1 MKRMRVLSL
10 LSAIVVALPVFASAA
25 SIPGEQFVIA
35 PPSNGQQSIG
45 VVIDDSQ
52 FIKNQFAHLQA
63 FTADGPEGK
72 GKVLT
77 VTQCLKVGTPGCE
90 EYNFFLYKA
99 FIGFCKTDVSSDCV
113 SAITATTS
121 DGKVH
126 QGVFVEDFPGTT
138 QYSFEGNTALNLP
151 AGSSSFIVDI
161 ASAPHSQGTKYLV
174 IAGLDGRMGLGSKT
188 FKIDEF
194 HTGIFAVTTVSGSYA
209 PAQPATSASSFEFL
223 GVPTYQRVPNDKTA
237 GGIAPCA
244 QSTETRCAL
253 AWPLPLDVDFALT
266 MKLKTKV
273 EGWLHGRLRDVGASI
288 ENSTSG
294 EQILRITGKPV
305 TVPIVYAWFPLATA
319 PKAVL
324 DFYSSDPR
332 FLTAGTTFGDRGS
345 AQGASILKDY
355 IDYRVQ
361 SFPEALYWYTGLGD
375 TAQYAAT
382 AWSFRS
388 IENKYQGQKCSTS
401 TNSLSGIVTTNSNM
415 FVAQPPAFNAV
426 DQTLDYKVASPHF
439 LPDGSVFKGS
449 YNLSIKSD
457 FARCLYGFTKAPVA
471 ASVSILSADGTSQIA
486 TTVISERNGWITLA
500 AEGFTFSSPTLK
512 VKFSQAAEPVVTP
525 SPTATPSPSA
535 SAKPVTPKKI
545 TITCVKGK
553 TTKKV
558 TAIKPTCPTGYKK
571 K

>member
-1 MKRMRVLSL
+1 MRVKSVSGLLFLSL
-10 LSAIVVALPVFASAA
+10 LLGMSQAQGETLI
-25 SIPGEQFVIA
+25 GEQFAIA
-35 PPSNGQQSIG
+35 APTTSQQSIG

-77 VTQCLKVGTPGCE
+77 VTQCQKIGTPGCE
-90 EYNFFLYKA
+90 EDKFFLYKA
-99 FIGFCKTDVSSDCV
+99 FIGYCKTIESTDCI
-113 SAITATTS
+113 STITATTS

-126 QGVFVEDFPGTT
+126 EGTFVEDFPGTT
-138 QYSFEGNTALNLP
+138 QYSFDGSRELNLP
-151 AGSSSFIVDI
+151 TGSSSFIVDI
-161 ASAPHSQGTKYLV
+161 ATAPHSQGSKYLV
-174 IAGLDGRMGLGSKT
+174 ISGLDGRKGLGEKT
-188 FKIDEF
+188 FKIDTF
-194 HTGIFAVTTVSGSYA
+194 RTGIFAVTTVTGSYN
-209 PAQPATSASSFEFL
+209 PPRSLTSPSNFEFL
-223 GVPTYQRVPNDKTA
+223 GVPAFQRVPGDNTS
-237 GGIAPCA
+237 GGIAKCA
-244 QSTETRCAL
+244 QTTTTRCAL

-294 EQILRITGKPV
+294 NQVLRITGKPV
-305 TVPIVYAWFPLATA
+305 NVPIVYAWFPLATA

-324 DFYSSDPR
+324 DYYATDPR
-332 FLTAGTTFGDRGS
+332 ILTAGTSFGAAGTP
-345 AQGASILKDY
+345 QASILKDY
-355 IDYRVQ
+355 IDYQER
-361 SFPEALYWYTGLGD
+361 SFPEALAWYTGLGD
-375 TAQYAAT
+375 TAPHAGT
-382 AWSFRS
+382 AWSFS
-388 IENKYQGQKCSTS
+388 SVENKYIKGNCTTS
-401 TNSLSGIVTTNSNM
+401 SDSLSGIVTTNSNM
-415 FVAQPPAFNAV
+415 FVAQPPTFNTA

-449 YNLSIKSD
+449 YNLSIRSE
-457 FARCLYGFTKAPVA
+457 FARCIYGFTKAPIA
-471 ASVSILSADGTSQIA
+471 ASVSILSSDGTSQVA

-535 SAKPVTPKKI
+535 SAKAATPKKT

>member
-1 MKRMRVLSL
+1 MKRMRILSL
-10 LSAIVVALPVFASAA
+10 LTAVVIALPVFATAA
-25 SIPGEQFVIA
+25 TIPGEQFVIA
-35 PPSNGQQSIG
+35 PPSTGAQSIG

-90 EYNFFLYKA
+90 EDKFFLYKA
-99 FIGFCKTDVSSDCV
+99 FIGFCKTVTSSDCV
-113 SAITATTS
+113 SGITATTS

-126 QGVFVEDFPGTT
+126 EGVFVEDFPGTT
-138 QYSFEGNTALNLP
+138 QYSFDGNSELNLP
-151 AGSSSFIVDI
+151 TGSSSFIVDI
-161 ASAPHSQGTKYLV
+161 ATAPHSQGTKYLV
-174 IAGLDGRMGLGSKT
+174 IAGLDGRKSIGEKS
-188 FKIDEF
+188 FKIDNF
-194 HTGIFAVTTVSGSYA
+194 RTGIFAVTTINGSYD
-209 PAQPATSASSFEFL
+209 PARSLPLASNFEFL
-223 GVPTYQRVPNDKTA
+223 GVPAFQRVALDKAA
-237 GGIAPCA
+237 GGVATCA
-244 QSTETRCAL
+244 QTTATRCAL

-273 EGWLHGRLRDVGASI
+273 VGWLHGRLRDVGASI
-288 ENSTSG
+288 ENTTSG
-294 EQILRITGKPV
+294 DQLLRITGKPV

-324 DFYSSDPR
+324 DFYAPDPR
-332 FLTAGTTFGDRGS
+332 ILTAGTSFGAATS
-345 AQGASILKDY
+345 TQGPSILKDY
-355 IDYRVQ
+355 IDYQER
-361 SFPEALYWYTGLGD
+361 SFPEALSWYTGIGD
-375 TAQYAAT
+375 TAPYAGT
-382 AWSFRS
+382 AWSFSS
-388 IENKYQGQKCSTS
+388 IEDKYTKGKCSTS
-401 TNSLSGIVTTNSNM
+401 TDSLSGVVTTNSNM
-415 FVAQPPAFNAV
+415 FVAQPPTFNAI

-457 FARCLYGFTKAPVA
+457 FARCIYGFTKAPIA
-471 ASVSILSADGTSQIA
+471 ASVSILSADGTSQVA

-512 VKFSQAAEPVVTP
+512 VKFSQAVEPVVTP
-525 SPTATPSPSA
+525 SPSATPTPT
-535 SAKPVTPKKI
+535 AKPVAKKT

-553 TTKKV
+553 TSKKV